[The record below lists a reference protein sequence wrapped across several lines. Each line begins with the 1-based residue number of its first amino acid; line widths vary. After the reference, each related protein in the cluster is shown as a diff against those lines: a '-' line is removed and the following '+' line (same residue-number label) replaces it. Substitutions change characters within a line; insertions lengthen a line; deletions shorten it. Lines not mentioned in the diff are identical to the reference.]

1 MPFVIS
7 DNKILVGYKIE
18 QFSVGYS
25 YDFTINKLLTSTG
38 GAHEIALIYEFTNKR
53 KKRKRHMI
61 PCPEF

>member
-1 MPFVIS
+1 MAFGSIVPFKLIS
-7 DNKILVGYKIE
+7 IK
-18 QFSVGYS
+18 FSIGYS

-38 GAHEIALIYEFTNKR
+38 GAHEIALIYEFSDKR